1 LPVEFRFN
9 GLVTREPEMRDG
21 REHALIARLAELL
34 DSGSRSES
42 AATVGIGDDAA
53 VTVPGGATATSV
65 DAFVDGVHFRRDTA
79 PPASIGAKAL
89 AAALSDLAAMGAT
102 PREAY
107 VAVGLPEDA
116 GEDECLELYSG
127 LARVAD
133 ETGTAVVGGDVTTA
147 PALFL
152 AITAVGRL
160 SDPEAFVGRDGAAAG
175 ETVAVTGE
183 LGGAAAG
190 LLLLER
196 ADLAGAVDA
205 DIAASLRARQL
216 EPTARLAAGA
226 ALAAAGATA
235 MIDVSDGLAADAAQL
250 AAASGVGIELEL
262 EHLPIEAGVADVAE
276 AAGLDP
282 YDLALGGGEDYELL
296 AVVPEPRVGEARRAC
311 SAAGVSLT
319 PVGLTSAE
327 GGVRIRATDGLRR
340 PPPGFDHLRRRPS
353 HGGPG

>member
-1 LPVEFRFN
+1 M
-9 GLVTREPEMRDG
+9 PEMRDD

-34 DSGSRSES
+34 GGGGSQS
-42 AATVGIGDDAA
+42 AASPAVGIGDDAA
-53 VTVPGGATATSV
+53 VTVPEGATATSV

-102 PREAY
+102 PGEAY
-107 VAVGLPEDA
+107 VAVGLPEDVA
-116 GEDECLELYSG
+116 EDECLELYSG

-133 ETGTAVVGGDVTTA
+133 ETGTTVVGGDVTRA

-152 AITAVGRL
+152 AITVVGRL
-160 SDPEAFVGRDGAAAG
+160 PDPDAFVGRDGAEAG

-190 LLLLER
+190 LLLLEDAER
-196 ADLAGAVDA
+196 AGAVDA
-205 DIAASLRARQL
+205 DTAAALRTRQL
-216 EPTARLAAGA
+216 EPTPKLAAGA

-235 MIDVSDGLAADAAQL
+235 VIDVSDGVAADAAQL

-262 EHLPIEAGVADVAE
+262 EEVPIQAGVAEVAQ

-282 YDLALGGGEDYELL
+282 YDIALAGGEDYELL
-296 AVVPEPRVGEARRAC
+296 AVLPEPRVGEARRAC
-311 SAAGVSLT
+311 SAAGVPLT

-340 PPPGFDHLRRRPS
+340 PPPGFDHLRRLPS
-353 HGGPG
+353 RGGPG